1 VLTIAAGA
9 GWSIGMAIGIAV
21 VVAVAVI
28 VFVILYLAFK
38 IASQANA
45 AEHAVDVIR
54 RQTDE
59 LGGIAHIN
67 DSGVRILRAAR
78 ALRKVAVGK

>member
-1 VLTIAAGA
+1 LAL
-9 GWSIGMAIGIAV
+9 GIAV
-21 VVAVAVI
+21 VVVAAGI
-28 VFVILYLAFK
+28 VTVVLYLAFK

-45 AEHAVDVIR
+45 AEQAVNVIR

-67 DSGVRILRAAR
+67 DSGLRILRAAR